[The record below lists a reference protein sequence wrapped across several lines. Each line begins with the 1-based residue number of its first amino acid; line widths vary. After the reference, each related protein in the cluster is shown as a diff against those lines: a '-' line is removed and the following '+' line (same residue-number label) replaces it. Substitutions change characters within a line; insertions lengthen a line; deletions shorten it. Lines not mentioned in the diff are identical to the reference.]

1 MRVDAHVHFC
11 DASRFDELE
20 KYRRVLSLDRVF
32 LVSLPSLQKGNYN
45 DAVRFALEK
54 DPEHYHGYGCFDF
67 RRKDFTDQIRSMND
81 QGFSGLKLWIGK
93 PSIQREMGYG
103 LLSGELEEA
112 IRTAGSLGFGLIVH
126 IADPPAFWEGQG
138 EYSKGY
144 PPFDSYIDVLDRFL
158 TRYHQIRCTAAHLAF
173 LAGGV
178 EKLGSLMERHEN
190 LFLDTAPGRWF
201 YKEIG
206 EDPERYRSFFEKYR
220 QRIVIGSDSMFF
232 DSQDM
237 LFPYHSLED
246 NIGIFRT
253 MENFFFEEGSI
264 DDPFPRPDAGKIQN
278 LNLPVQ
284 VRELMIGDNIYEL
297 R

>member
-20 KYRRVLSLDRVF
+20 KYRRLLSLDRVF
-32 LVSLPSLQKGNYN
+32 LVSLPSMQRGNYN
-45 DAVRFALEK
+45 YAVRFAISR
-54 DPEHYHGYGCFDF
+54 DPDHYHGYGCFDF
-67 RRKDFTDQIRSMND
+67 RRTDFADQIRAMND

-103 LLSGELEEA
+103 ILSKELEEA
-112 IRTAGSLGFGLIVH
+112 IRMAGSYGFGLIVH
-126 IADPPAFWEGQG
+126 IADPPAFWEGSG

-144 PPFDSYIDVLDRFL
+144 PPFESYIADLDCFL
-158 TRYHQIRCTAAHLAF
+158 GRYPQIRCTAAHLAF

-178 EKLGSLMERHEN
+178 EKLDSLMERHEN

-201 YKEIG
+201 YREIS
-206 EDPERYRSFFEKYR
+206 EDPKRYSTFFEKYR
-220 QRIVIGSDSMFF
+220 QRIVVGSDSMFF
-232 DSQDM
+232 DPDDH
-237 LFPYHSLED
+237 LFPYHSLDD
-246 NIGIFRT
+246 NVGIFRT
-253 MENFFFEEGSI
+253 MEDFFFAEGSI
-264 DDPFPRPDAGKIQN
+264 DDPFPRPDAGKV
-278 LNLPVQ
+278 LNLDLPGQ